1 MYQGHRPKFLLGVLQ
16 YGYVNHLLSRSW
28 KRFPWTSEHPNAYLS
43 SCYAIF
49 VNGDPVPDV
58 PLLAGMGGVNT
69 SESQS
74 VHFGRK
80 AIILTRE
87 KNTKELTSLAQTMGI
102 EIVDIVLQKGK
113 PNSNTYLGTGKL
125 QEISEE
131 LKMAGKGHIWKN
143 VDLILI
149 HSNLKP
155 SQLVNINDLTSIETW
170 DRVRLLLE
178 LFTIHASSVEA
189 RIQVRIARLLAD
201 RSILRELIHR
211 ENTGERLG
219 FGAGGQTGWSNI
231 MTAVGHEIARLRRKL
246 KKMDSSLLE
255 RRRQRSKSGALT
267 VGLAGYTNVG
277 KSSLFSALSGK
288 PVLIKNQLF
297 STLET
302 TVGRMADQP
311 RILMV
316 DTIGFIDNIPAE
328 LLDSFSA
335 TLQESLSCDML
346 LLLVDASDDSE
357 EIRRKLATSRRE
369 LFGRIDDG
377 NSHNTIVVLTKIDI
391 CTDEKILEAKEIV
404 HYYSPFESIAISA
417 ISGQGIDEL
426 RSGIMTM
433 LHGPPVRISV
443 NPPQKEGDLELVE
456 LIARV
461 YREAL
466 VIDVEV
472 NSENTLISGW
482 MGKANMARII
492 KEHPVQIQ
500 INS

>member
-1 MYQGHRPKFLLGVLQ
+1 M
-16 YGYVNHLLSRSW
+16 
-28 KRFPWTSEHPNAYLS
+28 
-43 SCYAIF
+43 
-49 VNGDPVPDV
+49 NGDPVPDV
-58 PLLAGMGGVNT
+58 PLLAGMGGVNS

-74 VHFGRK
+74 IHFGRK

-87 KNTKELTSLAQTMGI
+87 KNTKEMMSLAQTMGI

-113 PNSNTYLGTGKL
+113 PNSHTYMGTGKL
-125 QEISEE
+125 MEISEE
-131 LKMAGKGHIWKN
+131 LKMSGKGHIWN
-143 VDLILI
+143 SVDLILI

-155 SQLVNINDLTSIETW
+155 NQLVNINDLTSIETW

-189 RIQVRIARLLAD
+189 RTQVRIARLLAD
-201 RSILRELIHR
+201 RSVLRELIHR
-211 ENTGERLG
+211 EHTGERLG

-231 MTAVGHEIARLRRKL
+231 MTAVGHEIAKLRRKL
-246 KKMDSSLLE
+246 KKMDDSLVE

-302 TVGRMADQP
+302 TVGRMANQP

-346 LLLVDASDDSE
+346 LLLVDASDEPD

-369 LFGRIDDG
+369 LFGRIEEG
-377 NSHNTIVVLTKIDI
+377 THNTIVVLTKIDI
-391 CTDEKILEAKEIV
+391 CSTEQIEDAKEIV
-404 HYYSPFESIAISA
+404 HYYSPFECIAVSS
-417 ISGQGIDEL
+417 ISGQGINEL

-433 LHGPPVRISV
+433 LHGPPVKIYV
-443 NPPQKEGDLELVE
+443 FPPREKGDIELVE
-456 LIARV
+456 LIARI
-461 YREAL
+461 YRDAL

-472 NSENTLISGW
+472 KSDKTQISGW
-482 MGKANMARII
+482 MGRANMARIT
-492 KEHPVQIQ
+492 KDHPVQIQ
-500 INS
+500 IDV